1 MKLQHTHPT
10 CTGRWHQQSS
20 SRWMYWRCEQ
30 CNAIADH
37 SVEIAEAALR
47 EHQLGTT
54 LQRLADAGDWLR
66 ANEEEDLE
74 WLELSRLR
82 RYR

>member
-1 MKLQHTHPT
+1 
-10 CTGRWHQQSS
+10 
-20 SRWMYWRCEQ
+20 MYWRCQQ

-37 SVEIAEAALR
+37 SVEIAEGALR

-66 ANEEEDLE
+66 ADEEEDLE
-74 WLELSRLR
+74 W
-82 RYR
+82 

>member
-1 MKLQHTHPT
+1 
-10 CTGRWHQQSS
+10 
-20 SRWMYWRCEQ
+20 MYWRCEQ
-30 CNAIADH
+30 CTAIADH

-66 ANEEEDLE
+66 ADEEEDLE
-74 WLELSRLR
+74 W
-82 RYR
+82 